1 MDKFLFSIN
10 SYYNYDISGEF
21 SARVIVYIIA
31 DAKSH
36 TKRKL
41 CWLQSNVCN
50 KFEWGCGKRPKPV
63 CWKTTETFWVVG
75 KRPKPSCWKTA
86 EISAVFQQSHHII
99 VDGLFS
105 AVFKQLVVVVGKRQK
120 FRQFSNKVPTELLK
134 VCFLLF
140 SNNWLGL
147 LENGRNFCC
156 FPCCF
161 DIYCLTTLT
170 TN

>member
-1 MDKFLFSIN
+1 MFVRRIN
-10 SYYNYDISGEF
+10 C
-21 SARVIVYIIA
+21 SALSWGKCGKRPKKIV
-31 DAKSH
+31 
-36 TKRKL
+36 
-41 CWLQSNVCN
+41 
-50 KFEWGCGKRPKPV
+50 GKRPKPV

-120 FRQFSNKVPTELLK
+120 FRPFSNKVPTELLM

-147 LENGRNFCC
+147 LENGRNFCR

-161 DIYCLTTLT
+161 DI
-170 TN
+170 